1 MSAGAT
7 ISEATEPPRFSLPI
21 SMAFQPIVD
30 VASRTIFAHEALVRG
45 KDGAGAGVVLAHVTP
60 HNRYAFDQQCR
71 VRAIELAA
79 ELELA
84 RGGALV
90 SINFLPNA
98 VDDPAASVALTV
110 EAAAASGFPL
120 DRIIF
125 EFTEHEPIEPGHLQ
139 SILKTYRGMGLRTA
153 IDDFGAG
160 YSGLTLLSRFQ
171 PDVVKLDMALI
182 RCIDVDRVK
191 RTMVRHIV
199 AMAADLGVQVVAE
212 GIETI
217 EEFEALCDLGVTLLQ
232 GYLFAK
238 PAFEALAE
246 PAWPQMPPQLCEPV
260 IWAA

>member
-1 MSAGAT
+1 MSAVAAGCEAGAQG
-7 ISEATEPPRFSLPI
+7 RFSLPI
-21 SMAFQPIVD
+21 TMAFQPIVD
-30 VASRTIFAHEALVRG
+30 VASRTVFAHEALVRG
-45 KDGAGAGVVLAHVTP
+45 KDGAGAGVVLTHVTAQ
-60 HNRYAFDQQCR
+60 NRYAFDQQCR

-84 RGGALV
+84 HSGALV

-110 EAAAASGFPL
+110 EAATQAGFPL
-120 DRIIF
+120 SSILF

-191 RTMVRHIV
+191 RTMVRHIL

-212 GIETI
+212 GIETV
-217 EEFEALCDLGVTLLQ
+217 EECETLCDLGVTLLQ
-232 GYLFAK
+232 GYLFAR
-238 PAFEALAE
+238 PAFEALAD
-246 PAWPQMPPQLCEPV
+246 PVWPQMPPRLCEPV

>member
-1 MSAGAT
+1 MRAGETDADPG
-7 ISEATEPPRFSLPI
+7 AHACFDLPI

-30 VASRTIFAHEALVRG
+30 VAARTVFAHEALVRG
-45 KDGAGAGVVLAHVTP
+45 RDGAGAGAVLAHVTV
-60 HNRYAFDQQCR
+60 HNRVDFDQACR

-84 RGGALV
+84 RHGALV

-110 EAAAASGFPL
+110 EAAEASGFPL

-125 EFTEHEPIEPGHLQ
+125 EFTEGEPIEPGHLQ

-171 PDVVKLDMALI
+171 PDVVKLDMALV

-191 RTMVRHIV
+191 RTMVRHIM
-199 AMAADLGVQVVAE
+199 AMAHDLGVQVVAE
-212 GIETI
+212 GIETL
-217 EEFEALCDLGVTLLQ
+217 EECETLCDLGVTLLQ

-246 PAWPQMPPQLCEPV
+246 PAWPKTLLRPCDPM

>member
-1 MSAGAT
+1 MGEETIGSRGTAHAG
-7 ISEATEPPRFSLPI
+7 FGLPI
-21 SMAFQPIVD
+21 TMAFQPIVD
-30 VASRTIFAHEALVRG
+30 VTNRTVFAHEALVRG

-98 VDDPAASVALTV
+98 VDDPAMSVALTV
-110 EAAAASGFPL
+110 EAAAAAGFPL

-125 EFTEHEPIEPGHLQ
+125 EFTEGEPIEPGHLQ

-199 AMAADLGVQVVAE
+199 AMSADLGVQVVAE
-212 GIETI
+212 GIETV
-217 EEFEALCDLGVTLLQ
+217 EECEALCDLGVTLLQ

-246 PAWPQMPPQLCEPV
+246 PAWPTMLPQPSEPL

>member
-1 MSAGAT
+1 MAEARRAEAGRDHAAFVT
-7 ISEATEPPRFSLPI
+7 PI
-21 SMAFQPIVD
+21 TMAFQPIVD
-30 VASRTIFAHEALVRG
+30 VSSQTIFAHEALVRG
-45 KDGAGAGVVLAHVTP
+45 RDGAGAGAVLSCVTP
-60 HNRYAFDQQCR
+60 ENRYDFDQQCR

-84 RGGALV
+84 HGGALV

-98 VDDPAASVALTV
+98 VDDPVISIASTV
-110 EAAAASGFPL
+110 EAAHRCGFPL

-125 EFTEHEPIEPGHLQ
+125 EFTEHEPIDPGHLQ

-199 AMAADLGVQVVAE
+199 AMAADLGVAVIAE
-212 GIETI
+212 GIETTA
-217 EEFEALCDLGVTLLQ
+217 EYEVLLDLDVSLLQ

-238 PAFEALAE
+238 PAFEALAA
-246 PAWPQMPPQLCEPV
+246 PAWPKLPQRLHEPV